1 MATAS
6 LELMIKPRRGWHS
19 IDFRELWEHREL
31 LAFLI
36 WRDVKIRYK
45 QTAFGGLWA
54 LLQPLIGMLVF
65 ATLFTRVA
73 HIQSYGI
80 PYALF
85 VYAGLVPWTFFA
97 NALAL
102 SSNSLLASEHLVRKI
117 YLPRILVPTAA
128 VLALMLD
135 MAVSLA
141 FMGILL
147 GIYRWPITTAI
158 FWLPV
163 FIFGSFLS
171 AMGLG
176 LILSALNVHY
186 RDIKYVVP
194 FFTQMAFF
202 TTPII
207 YALRSI
213 SPKFQLLIAINPMT
227 GMVEG
232 FRYALLGG
240 SVAFGAIWVSLSV
253 AAILFVVGAYLF
265 TRMERTF
272 ADVI

>member
-1 MATAS
+1 MTTTV
-6 LELMIKPRRGWHS
+6 ELIIKPRRGWNA
-19 IDFRELWEHREL
+19 IDFRELWDHREL

-54 LLQPLIGMLVF
+54 ILQPLIGMLVF

-73 HIQSYGI
+73 HISTYGV
-80 PYALF
+80 PYPLF
-85 VYAGLVPWTFFA
+85 LYAALVPWTFFA

-117 YLPRILVPTAA
+117 YLPRVLVPIASI
-128 VLALMLD
+128 LALMLD
-135 MAVSLA
+135 LAVSLA

-147 GIYRWPITTAI
+147 ACYRWPVSTAL

-163 FIFGSFLS
+163 FIFGSFLT
-171 AMGLG
+171 AAGLG
-176 LILSALNVHY
+176 LILSALNVHF
-186 RDIKYVVP
+186 RDVKYVVP

-202 TTPII
+202 LTPVL
-207 YALRSI
+207 YALRSV
-213 SPKFQLLIAINPMT
+213 PQKFRILVALNPMT

-232 FRYALLGG
+232 FRHALLG
-240 SVAFGAIWVSLSV
+240 SAFASDAIWISLCMGV
-253 AAILFVVGAYLF
+253 ALFVLGAYLF